1 MLLVLKRRMLC
12 VFWGVWGSC
21 TCHIRFRIVAV
32 SSIFLCMYTSLFYGS
47 WIIHGLLSHSHLPV
61 CQQGFQ
67 RWEQSPVSLA
77 VQTVQH
83 RDSCLQEQCTHGD
96 RACTSVLM
104 EVTSWSA
111 TGTGKEP
118 GIGLL
123 FTQVI
128 LLKKCIEIESQ
139 LQSQTMKFVGTM
151 ISYRLVS
158 TCPKTV
164 SCHSDC
170 FFVRWNLILLLWY
183 EHALEHETI
192 CQHAHDVQRQPS
204 AVAPITLAQVHM
216 LPIETPDGQEYFAIS
231 LCPHGVGTVA
241 TTWKVQGKGILTPVS
256 HLLLRFWAQT
266 WAEMPT
272 WPAQGC
278 EMSDQES
285 CGTSSQH
292 ARIQSQSTCSG
303 WAKGIHTVSLNWRV
317 THSGRQFLH

>member
-32 SSIFLCMYTSLFYGS
+32 SFIFLCMHTSLFYGS

-111 TGTGKEP
+111 TGTGTEP

-128 LLKKCIEIESQ
+128 LLKKCIETESQ

-192 CQHAHDVQRQPS
+192 CQHAHDIQRQPS

-231 LCPHGVGTVA
+231 LCPPEKSKEREYWLLCPTFFSDSGHRHGQRCPLGLHRGVKCLTKKAVGLHLSMLEFRAKALAVPEQKVFILYLWIGMLHILA
-241 TTWKVQGKGILTPVS
+241 GNSFIKKKGTTSK
-256 HLLLRFWAQT
+256 
-266 WAEMPT
+266 
-272 WPAQGC
+272 
-278 EMSDQES
+278 
-285 CGTSSQH
+285 
-292 ARIQSQSTCSG
+292 
-303 WAKGIHTVSLNWRV
+303 
-317 THSGRQFLH
+317 